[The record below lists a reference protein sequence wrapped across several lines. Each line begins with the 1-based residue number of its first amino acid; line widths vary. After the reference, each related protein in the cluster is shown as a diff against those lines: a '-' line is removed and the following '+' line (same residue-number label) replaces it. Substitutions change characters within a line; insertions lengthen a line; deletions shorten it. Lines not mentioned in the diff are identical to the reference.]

1 MAVAAAWPAHPRRGL
16 LLLCVASAGWAF
28 SFGLGTPL
36 ASLWL
41 RDAGCNARTIGLC
54 TSVYYLGVAL
64 AALLVPWL
72 MKRSSRTCVA
82 LGMAGDALT
91 TALFPWVEGLA
102 AWLLLRL
109 VGGVATAMSLI
120 PTETWVNHDAAPE
133 RRARDFGLYAVSV
146 ALGVGLGSLAGLPL
160 YPLAPRL
167 AFALGG
173 LVTLAAA
180 GLAAWGLPAVG
191 PPVAAADNHIP
202 LALREN
208 LLSYGTAWAQG
219 FLEGGMIAF
228 LSLYLLVRGYTET
241 AVSGLLGGLFLGVIL
256 FQVPVASLADRL
268 GRLPVLLACHAVLL
282 AGLLSLPFCT
292 RTEVLSV
299 WLFLLGACCGALYP
313 LGLALLGER
322 LPAAALAQANAWYLA
337 SNCAGSLSGP
347 MLLGLAI
354 DFLGPDSQLFVCA
367 AALVVAVAAWAIGG
381 RRPRELPAHF
391 DRAVGRSGADGEA
404 ARIAG

>member
-1 MAVAAAWPAHPRRGL
+1 MAEAAAWPARRRSL
-16 LLLCVASAGWAF
+16 LLLCLASAGWAF

-41 RDAGCNARTIGLC
+41 RDAGCNARVIGLS
-54 TSVYYLGVAL
+54 TSIYYLGVAL
-64 AALLVPWL
+64 ASLLVPWL
-72 MKRSSRTCVA
+72 MKRSSRACVTV
-82 LGMAGDALT
+82 GMVGDAVT

-109 VGGVATAMSLI
+109 AGGVATAMSLI
-120 PTETWVNHDAAPE
+120 PAETWVNHDAAPE
-133 RRARDFGLYAVSV
+133 RRARDFGLYAVAV

-160 YPLAPRL
+160 YPIAPRL

-191 PPVAAADNHIP
+191 PPVEAAGTGAP

-228 LSLYLLVRGYTET
+228 LSLYLLQRGYRESV
-241 AVSGLLGGLFLGVIL
+241 VSWLLGGLFLGVVL
-256 FQVPVASLADRL
+256 FQMPVAHLADRL
-268 GRLPVLLACHAVLL
+268 GRLRVLLACQAVLL
-282 AGLLSLPFCT
+282 AGLLWMPFCRFT
-292 RTEVLSV
+292 PALAV

-322 LPAAALAQANAWYLA
+322 LPPASLAQANAWYLA

-347 MLLGLAI
+347 LLLGLAI
-354 DFLGPDSQLFVCA
+354 DLRGQDAQLFVCA
-367 AALVVAVAAWAIGG
+367 AAVVLSIAVWGVCG
-381 RRPRELPAHF
+381 RSPRSVSKALSAEGV
-391 DRAVGRSGADGEA
+391 RRSGAGGEA